1 MRPPRPS
8 YLWSLGLGIVLIC
21 AVPTV
26 GWQLVSISAAS
37 AVNVEQKALL
47 DKFAEADAVYLGETH
62 NSKADH
68 KAQLT
73 IVQELYKRQP
83 KIAIAMEMFQRP
95 FQDPINR
102 YLAGEI
108 TEIQLQQETEYK
120 QRWGFDWE
128 FYAPVLRFA
137 KQHQLP
143 VVALNTPTEVTKQV
157 GRKGLESLTPEDHRF
172 IPPLADIDVSNA
184 AYRQKLKQ
192 IYEHFHHGHASEGG
206 FDRFFSA
213 QVLWDETMAEKIAQ
227 LVSEQPEQL
236 VVVLAGKGHIEQ
248 GYGIPDRVA
257 RRLKKQQGTSQPF
270 QHYSVYLNPEEA
282 AKEIKNPPAAD
293 FFWTNP

>member
-1 MRPPRPS
+1 MPQLRS
-8 YLWSLGLGIVLIC
+8 SHLWSLGLGILLLC
-21 AVPTV
+21 TLPTV
-26 GWQLVSISAAS
+26 SWQLISAAT

-47 DKFAEADAVYLGETH
+47 DQWADAQVLYLGETH
-62 NSKADH
+62 DSQADH
-68 KAQLT
+68 KAQLQ
-73 IVQELYKRQP
+73 IIQELYQRQSE
-83 KIAIAMEMFQRP
+83 IAIAMEMFQRP

-108 TEIQLQQETEYK
+108 TEAQLQKETEYK

-143 VVALNTPTEVTKQV
+143 VIALNTPTEVTKQV
-157 GRKGLESLTPEDHRF
+157 SRKGLESLTDEDKTF
-172 IPPLADIDVSNA
+172 IPPVADIDTSNP

-192 IYEHFHHGHASEGG
+192 IFEQFHPGHASEGS
-206 FDRFFSA
+206 FERFFTA

-227 LVSEQPEQL
+227 QVKEQPDQL

-257 RRLKKQQGTSQPF
+257 RRLKAQQDLKTF
-270 QHYSVYLNPEEA
+270 QQYSVYLNPADESR
-282 AKEIKNPPAAD
+282 EITDPPAAD
-293 FFWTNP
+293 FFWPAP